1 MKEEMMIKK
10 ILVLIVFLWPL
21 ILQAQE
27 LNTKRVALPDS
38 FFEKPSPSD
47 PAWDQATEAS
57 IILFPQNIT
66 TPGILQTTVNQLKVK
81 SLHNGRQMAV
91 RLEWNDISSDL
102 YVDTDRATDA
112 CAIQLAVGDFSKTT
126 PFMGD
131 REHAVE
137 IIHWKALWQ
146 RDLEKGAQKVTDLY
160 PNTWFDTYRF
170 GKEIAI
176 EAGNPVSNQN
186 RTTPVEQLMAVGFGT
201 LTTQEQQNAGGWGIW
216 QEGKWLV
223 VLTRPLAT
231 GDPHDASLKPGEKTA
246 IAFAVWEGAS
256 GNVGARKNYAPWVP
270 LILEK

>member
-1 MKEEMMIKK
+1 MK
-10 ILVLIVFLWPL
+10 VLLPFLLLFFVVPS
-21 ILQAQE
+21 LQAQE
-27 LNTKRVALPDS
+27 INTKRVNLPDS
-38 FFEKPSPSD
+38 FFDKPD
-47 PAWDQATEAS
+47 PVHSAWDQATEAS
-57 IILFPQNIT
+57 VVLLPQNIT
-66 TPGILQTTVNQLKVK
+66 TPGILQTTVNQLKIK

-91 RLEWNDISSDL
+91 RLEWNDTSPDL
-102 YVDTDRATDA
+102 HVDTDRATDA

-146 RDLEKGAQKVTDLY
+146 RDVEKGAQKVTDLY

-176 EAGNPVSNQN
+176 ESGNPVSNQN
-186 RTTPVEQLMAVGFGT
+186 RKTPVEQLMAVGFGT
-201 LTTQEQQNAGGWGIW
+201 LTTQDKQNAGGWGIW
-216 QEGKWLV
+216 QEGKWRV
-223 VLTRPLAT
+223 VLARPLTT
-231 GDPHDASLKPGEKTA
+231 GDPQDATLKAGEKTA

-256 GNVGARKNYAPWVP
+256 GNVGARKNYAPWVS